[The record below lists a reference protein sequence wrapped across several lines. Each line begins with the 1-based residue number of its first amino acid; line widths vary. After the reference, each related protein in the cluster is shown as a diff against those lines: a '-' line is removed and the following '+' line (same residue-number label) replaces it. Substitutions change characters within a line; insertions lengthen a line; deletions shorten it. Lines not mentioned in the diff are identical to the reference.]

1 MAHRAWC
8 MVDKLQIPSHPF
20 RFTRF
25 RLQLALLLLMTT
37 ALSGCISEEPPKAV
51 VGSCSLSLPANT
63 SDEESIQA
71 VLLAEGDLVVKQ
83 QIDPLMALWA
93 EDSAV
98 VDAKHT
104 PQDEADDQLWQGKDA
119 IRHRYVRVVFPGAP
133 KSITPHDMQV
143 TVEGNN
149 ATVQSTTEIGKEESK
164 GGDRWNLAK
173 QDSCWLIQRLTYNLE
188 VNGG

>member
-1 MAHRAWC
+1 MY
-8 MVDKLQIPSHPF
+8 KSHISSPPF
-20 RFTRF
+20 RFVSFRF
-25 RLQLALLLLMTT
+25 YLAGLLLLTSI
-37 ALSGCISEEPPKAV
+37 LNGCISKEPKVAI
-51 VGSCSLSLPANT
+51 GSCILSLPANT

-71 VLLAEGDLVVKQ
+71 VLRAEGEFVVNQ
-83 QIDPLMALWA
+83 QIDSLMALWG

-133 KSITPHDMQV
+133 KSITPRDMQV
-143 TVEGNN
+143 TIEGDN
-149 ATVQSTTEIGKEESK
+149 ATVQSTTEIGQEESK
-164 GGDRWNLAK
+164 GGDRWKMVK

-188 VNGG
+188 VSGG